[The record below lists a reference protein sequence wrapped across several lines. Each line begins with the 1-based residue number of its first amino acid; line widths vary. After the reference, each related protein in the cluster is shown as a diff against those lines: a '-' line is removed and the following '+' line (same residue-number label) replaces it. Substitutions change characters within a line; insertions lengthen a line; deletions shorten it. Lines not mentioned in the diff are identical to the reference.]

1 MLLKETVRARIC
13 AVGSPIGFSLRSFV
27 RWAAMLDKQLLI
39 QLLDEI
45 QADLDE
51 EERNL
56 REVAEL
62 VSGALLH
69 HELRQQWCLHCAQLR
84 AYYRRR
90 SNLGTKRQKN

>member
-1 MLLKETVRARIC
+1 MLLKEKIRGRIC
-13 AVGSPIGFSLRSFV
+13 TVGNPIDFSLKRFI
-27 RWAAMLDKQLLI
+27 RWAAMVDKQILL
-39 QLLDEI
+39 QLLEEI

-62 VSGALLH
+62 VGGTLLH
-69 HELRQQWCLHCAQLR
+69 HELRQQWWLHCAQLR

-90 SNLGTKRQKN
+90 ANIDGMRNKH